1 MRNIIGC
8 FLFLISL
15 SSPGQKTTINLQIS
29 SSSDPEIIAVRN
41 FWQSYLDDLK
51 TSPLTNKESIQK
63 KYWNNI
69 ELQQGFT
76 DITLGEF
83 PFYTIGELLTFEITK
98 ESNGFYRIRCM
109 VLIIN
114 STIRSVFSIYDVYA
128 KKDQSD
134 FKLYNH
140 FFFTKP
146 KLQHFQTGK
155 IDFYYPTSYNF
166 NIAKA
171 KLTAE
176 SYAKFSNLYGNMDS
190 RKVTYIIGNTFNEAN
205 NYIGFDFSIVSSN
218 SPSAGYY
225 VDNQNIILCSRE
237 DHLHEIIH
245 AALNPLSANVPSLFK
260 EGIATYYGG
269 SGGNNY
275 PYLIDQLKNMIN
287 NNRDIDLSKI
297 EDLDKTL
304 DNGSNY
310 FYTIGAIFIDY
321 ALKIGGTKKVLALFQ
336 YSASSPSIWDDPIS
350 AIKKEL
356 GIEKDQIDSFLKQYV
371 KEYKAN

>member
-1 MRNIIGC
+1 MA
-8 FLFLISL
+8 
-15 SSPGQKTTINLQIS
+15 SSGQKTSTNLQIS

-41 FWQSYLDDLK
+41 FWQGYLDDLLK
-51 TSPLTNKESIQK
+51 SPLKNKESIQK

-83 PFYTIGELLTFEITK
+83 PFYTIGELLTFDITK
-98 ESNGFYRIRCM
+98 ETNEFYRIRCM
-109 VLIIN
+109 VLII
-114 STIRSVFSIYDVYA
+114 SISMRSAFSIYDVYA
-128 KKDQSD
+128 KKDLSD

-140 FFFTKP
+140 FYFTKP
-146 KLQHFQTGK
+146 TLKHFQTGK
-155 IDFYYPTSYNF
+155 IDFYYPMNYNLNF
-166 NIAKA
+166 EKA

-176 SYAKFSNLYGNMDS
+176 AYTKFSNLYGNMDK

-205 NYIGFDFSIVSSN
+205 SYIGFDFSIVSSN

-225 VDNQNIILCSRE
+225 INNQNIILCSRE

-245 AALNPLSANVPSLFK
+245 AALNPLSENGPSLFK

-269 SGGNNY
+269 SGGISY
-275 PYLIDQLKNMIN
+275 PYLINQLNNMIN
-287 NNRDIDLSKI
+287 NNRNIDLSKI

-321 ALKIGGTKKVLALFQ
+321 ALKIGGTKKVLELFQ
-336 YSASSPSIWDDPIS
+336 YSDSSSSNSDDPIP

-356 GIEKDQIDSFLKQYV
+356 GIEKDQIDSFLKKYV
-371 KEYKAN
+371 KEYKDN